1 MNNSCSGVILAG
13 GLSSRFDGKNKA
25 YLTIGQKRIIDRIYK
40 VYSELFEEIVLV
52 TNDPLRFLDMDLRIV
67 TDIFS
72 VRSSLTGIHAG
83 LFHSTCQHAFF
94 TACDTP
100 FLKKEIV
107 ETIIEDITPG
117 TDVVIPETSAGIEPL
132 CAAYSK
138 QCIKP
143 IESNFAKGEYRI
155 RKFFQKVRVKK
166 IDEKT
171 LRKHDHD
178 LVSFFNVNTPD
189 DLKKAK
195 AIVNQK
201 ISINKGV

>member
-1 MNNSCSGVILAG
+1 MNDSCSGVILTG

-25 YLTIGQKRIIDRIYK
+25 YFTIGQKRIIDRIYK
-40 VYSELFEEIVLV
+40 VYKELFEEILLV

-107 ETIIEDITPG
+107 ETIIGDITPG
-117 TDVVIPETSAGIEPL
+117 TDVVIPDTSAGMEPL

-171 LRKHDHD
+171 LREHDRD

-201 ISINKGV
+201 NIYK